1 MQIRDCF
8 VLILAA
14 AAAADDLATGRI
26 SNLICAA
33 GLAAGFYAA
42 CREASLAAGLAHF
55 ALGAL
60 IPAAGGFILF
70 RYRMIG
76 AGDVKL
82 LAAIGGLTGDG
93 IILQFLLASFV
104 CGGILALAIM
114 LSCSDFRERAKVL
127 SQFLMKQSVVEKP
140 VSYRSVSRELSGTSA
155 EFHFSVPVLMAAVL
169 YAGGIF

>member
-60 IPAAGGFILF
+60 IPAAGSNF
-70 RYRMIG
+70 RHE
-76 AGDVKL
+76 AL
-82 LAAIGGLTGDG
+82 LQT
-93 IILQFLLASFV
+93 
-104 CGGILALAIM
+104 
-114 LSCSDFRERAKVL
+114 LSL
-127 SQFLMKQSVVEKP
+127 P
-140 VSYRSVSRELSGTSA
+140 
-155 EFHFSVPVLMAAVL
+155 
-169 YAGGIF
+169 